1 MGLIESLETAIATSR
16 RNYAELLELTG
27 QLVAERQQQ
36 SQRIW
41 IRLNA
46 KPWTTATLKRA
57 FASFAAARDY
67 FGKRYGVKARGWKA
81 LAEQV
86 NTVET
91 ALIHLGLAI
100 RENPQVTPLL
110 GDERQQSIQ
119 EDAHLLS
126 E

>member
-1 MGLIESLETAIATSR
+1 MGLIESLETAIAASR

-36 SQRIW
+36 GQRNW
-41 IRLNA
+41 LRLKA
-46 KPWTTATLKRA
+46 KPWTAATLKKS
-57 FASFAAARDY
+57 FASFAAARAY

-91 ALIHLGLAI
+91 ALIHLGLAV
-100 RENPQVTPLL
+100 REDPRAASLL
-110 GDERQQSIQ
+110 EKGGSAQESSSIP
-119 EDAHLLS
+119 
-126 E
+126 